1 MKSKTLLLGLLS
13 VFTLFVTSTSFAQAK
28 KEAKETQAVVI
39 QSTTG
44 TIVSQEDPNAI
55 FTEVETKPEFPGGT
69 EAFTKFV
76 YANFKAQIK
85 VDIDTS
91 VLTSFIVEKDGTLTD
106 IKIIRDPGFR
116 IGKEV
121 LKILKK
127 SPKWKPGLVEGNP
140 VRTLY
145 NLPVR
150 IKTR

>member
-1 MKSKTLLLGLLS
+1 MESKTVLLS
-13 VFTLFVTSTSFAQAK
+13 FLTVFTSLVTSASFGQSK
-28 KEAKETQAVVI
+28 TETKEAEATTI
-39 QSTTG
+39 STV
-44 TIVSQEDPNAI
+44 VSQDDPNAI
-55 FTEVETKPEFPGGT
+55 FTVVETNPEFPGGH

-76 YANFKAQIK
+76 YDNFKAYIK

-106 IKIIRDPGFR
+106 IKITRDPGFR
-116 IGKEV
+116 IGKEI

-127 SPKWKPGLVEGNP
+127 SPKWKPGLIEGNP

-145 NLPVR
+145 TLPIR